1 MITHYGTET
10 NSVDIYL
17 DNPLMK
23 SGDLADY
30 IDFEEGMVIRQAE
43 SSFEEQS
50 IDYQYLST
58 YSDFSILEVDT
69 KTLPSNISVVY
80 YSK

>member
-1 MITHYGTET
+1 MIIYYGTET

-30 IDFEEGMVIRQAE
+30 IDFAEGKVVRQVE
-43 SSFEEQS
+43 SSFMEQS
-50 IDYQYLST
+50 ISLQYLST
-58 YSDFSILEVDT
+58 YSNFSILEVNT
-69 KTLPSNISVVY
+69 RTLPSNISVVY